1 MSVKVKDFV
10 KMFTK
15 EEILEAL
22 FNDREF
28 GLARMQIR
36 ICRVSYEKKSDKLLA
51 ELEKTEENFQKCK
64 KAAQWVDNNK
74 KYERID
80 KQLEKLNKD
89 FEALEVQT

>member
-1 MSVKVKDFV
+1 MKVKDFV

-28 GLARMQIR
+28 EFARIRIR
-36 ICRVSYEKKSDKLLA
+36 ICRVLYEKKSDKLLT
-51 ELEKTEENFQKCK
+51 ELEKTGENFQKCK

-89 FEALEVQT
+89 FEALDVQP

>member
-1 MSVKVKDFV
+1 MSVKAKDFV

-28 GLARMQIR
+28 RFARMQIR
-36 ICRVSYEKKSDKLLA
+36 ICRVLYEKKSDKLLA
-51 ELEKTEENFQKCK
+51 ELEKTGENFQKCK

-89 FEALEVQT
+89 FEALEVQP

>member
-36 ICRVSYEKKSDKLLA
+36 ICRVLYEKKSDKLLA
-51 ELEKTEENFQKCK
+51 ELEKTGENFQKCK

-89 FEALEVQT
+89 FEALEVKP

>member
-28 GLARMQIR
+28 GFARMHIR
-36 ICRVSYEKKSDKLLA
+36 ICRFLYENKSDKLLT
-51 ELEKTEENFQKCK
+51 ELEKTGENFQKCK
-64 KAAQWVDNNK
+64 KVAQWVDNNK

-89 FEALEVQT
+89 FEALEVQP

>member
-28 GLARMQIR
+28 GSARMQIR
-36 ICRVSYEKKSDKLLA
+36 ICRVLYEKKSDKLLA
-51 ELEKTEENFQKCK
+51 ELEKTGENFQKCK
-64 KAAQWVDNNK
+64 RVAQWVDNNK

-89 FEALEVQT
+89 FEALEVQP

>member
-1 MSVKVKDFV
+1 MSVKAKDFV

-28 GLARMQIR
+28 RLARMQIR
-36 ICRVSYEKKSDKLLA
+36 ICRVLYEKKSDKLLA
-51 ELEKTEENFQKCK
+51 ELEKTGENFQKCK
-64 KAAQWVDNNK
+64 KTAQWVDNNK

-89 FEALEVQT
+89 FEALEVQP

>member
-15 EEILEAL
+15 EEILEVL

-28 GLARMQIR
+28 RFARMQIR
-36 ICRVSYEKKSDKLLA
+36 ICRVLYEKKSDKLLA
-51 ELEKTEENFQKCK
+51 ELEKTGENFQKCK

-89 FEALEVQT
+89 FEALEVQP

>member
-28 GLARMQIR
+28 GFARMQIR
-36 ICRVSYEKKSDKLLA
+36 ICRVLYEKKSDKLLA
-51 ELEKTEENFQKCK
+51 ELEKTGENS
-64 KAAQWVDNNK
+64 VS
-74 KYERID
+74 
-80 KQLEKLNKD
+80 KQLPSFRAMSLVMRSGSARTPMRECS
-89 FEALEVQT
+89 AQ